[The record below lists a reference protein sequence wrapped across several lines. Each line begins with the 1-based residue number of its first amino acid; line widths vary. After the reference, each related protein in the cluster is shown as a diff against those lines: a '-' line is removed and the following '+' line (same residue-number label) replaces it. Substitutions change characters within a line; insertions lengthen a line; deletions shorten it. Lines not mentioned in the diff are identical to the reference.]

1 MPADEKPPS
10 SAARLEVAGSVPGP
24 GTSNTDAPAGEAF
37 GATPTSTEHGA
48 VTQAFL
54 ALASHELRTPLQ
66 AMALHVEMLRGRL
79 ARSGGDVPAE
89 WVLERLERMGKLVKR
104 STRLIEN
111 LLSVSDIAHGQHAL
125 RRETFDLAELVEE
138 TLTAHAEALRWA
150 RCPSSFDR
158 RGPVVGRWDRAR
170 IERVLENLLV
180 NAAKYAAGAPIEV
193 CVWAEGAN
201 AFLSVRD
208 GGPGIP
214 PLDHERVFQRFEPGA
229 HRGSVEGFGLGLWIV
244 KTIAE
249 EHGGAIELASATG
262 AGARFT
268 LRLPRT

>member
-1 MPADEKPPS
+1 M
-10 SAARLEVAGSVPGP
+10 
-24 GTSNTDAPAGEAF
+24 
-37 GATPTSTEHGA
+37 
-48 VTQAFL
+48 
-54 ALASHELRTPLQ
+54 
-66 AMALHVEMLRGRL
+66 
-79 ARSGGDVPAE
+79 
-89 WVLERLERMGKLVKR
+89 
-104 STRLIEN
+104 
-111 LLSVSDIAHGQHAL
+111 
-125 RRETFDLAELVEE
+125 
-138 TLTAHAEALRWA
+138 
-150 RCPSSFDR
+150 
-158 RGPVVGRWDRAR
+158 
-170 IERVLENLLV
+170 

-193 CVWAEGAN
+193 RVWAEGAN

-214 PLDHERVFQRFEPGA
+214 PLDHERVFQRFERGA